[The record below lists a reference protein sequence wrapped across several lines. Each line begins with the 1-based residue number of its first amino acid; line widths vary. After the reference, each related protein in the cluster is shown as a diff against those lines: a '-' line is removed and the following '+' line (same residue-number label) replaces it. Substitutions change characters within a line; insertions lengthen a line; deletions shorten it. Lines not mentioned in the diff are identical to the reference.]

1 MNEFDIAK
9 ILIDNNLTI
18 STAES
23 CTGGLLSSKL
33 TDVSGSSAYITL
45 NFVTYAN
52 EAKERV
58 LGVKHSTLENFG
70 AVSEECVR
78 EMAKGVLK
86 VTNSD
91 IALCTSGVA
100 GPTESE
106 NKPAGTLWVGCSFKG
121 KIYTK
126 KFILPH
132 NIPRIEMKEKFTKC
146 ALEFLGEI
154 LNINLHQE

>member
-1 MNEFDIAK
+1 MNEYDIAK
-9 ILIDNNLTI
+9 ILIERKLTI

-52 EAKERV
+52 EAKERI
-58 LGVKHSTLENFG
+58 LGVKHSTLVKFG

-78 EMAKGVLK
+78 EMAQGVLRI
-86 VTNSD
+86 TNSD

-106 NKPAGTLWVGCSFKG
+106 NKPAGTLWVACALKG
-121 KIYTK
+121 EIYTR
-126 KFILPH
+126 KFTLPH
-132 NIPRIEMKEKFTKC
+132 DTPRVEMKEKFTGC

-154 LNINLHQE
+154 LS

>member
-1 MNEFDIAK
+1 MAK
-9 ILIDNNLTI
+9 ILIERGLTI

-33 TDVSGSSAYITL
+33 TDVSGSSAYVTL

-52 EAKERV
+52 EAKERI
-58 LGVKHSTLENFG
+58 LGVKHSTLEKFG
-70 AVSEECVR
+70 AVSEECVK
-78 EMAKGVLK
+78 EMAQGVLK
-86 VTNSD
+86 ATGSD

-100 GPTESE
+100 GPSESE
-106 NKPAGTLWVGCSFKG
+106 NKPAGTLWVSAAFKG
-121 KIYTK
+121 EIFTK

-132 NIPRIEMKEKFTKC
+132 NTPRVEMKEKFTAC

-154 LNINLHQE
+154 ITNI

>member
-1 MNEFDIAK
+1 MNEYDIAK
-9 ILIDNNLTI
+9 ILIECGLTI

-58 LGVKHSTLENFG
+58 LGVKHSTLEKFG
-70 AVSEECVR
+70 AVSEECVK
-78 EMAKGVLK
+78 EMAQGLLR

-106 NKPAGTLWVGCSFKG
+106 NKPAGTLWVGCAFKDE
-121 KIYTK
+121 IYTK
-126 KFILPH
+126 KFTLPH
-132 NIPRIEMKEKFTKC
+132 DTPRVEMKEKFTAK

-154 LNINLHQE
+154 LE

>member
-1 MNEFDIAK
+1 MNEYDIAK
-9 ILIDNNLTI
+9 ILIEQGLTI

-52 EAKERV
+52 ETKERI
-58 LGVKHSTLENFG
+58 LGVKHSTLKKFG
-70 AVSEECVR
+70 AVSEECVK
-78 EMAKGVLK
+78 EMALGVLK

-106 NKPAGTLWVGCSFKG
+106 NKPAGTLWVSVGFKN
-121 KIYTK
+121 KIYTR
-126 KFILPH
+126 KFTLPH
-132 NIPRIEMKEKFTKC
+132 NTPRVEMKEKFTAK
-146 ALEFLGEI
+146 ALGFLGEI
-154 LNINLHQE
+154 LNENII

>member
-1 MNEFDIAK
+1 MNEYDIAK
-9 ILIDNNLTI
+9 ILIERGLTI

-52 EAKERV
+52 EAKERI
-58 LGVKHSTLENFG
+58 LGVKHFTLEKFG
-70 AVSEECVR
+70 AVSEECVK
-78 EMAKGVLK
+78 EMAQGVLR

-106 NKPAGTLWVGCSFKG
+106 NKPAGTLWVACAFKDE
-121 KIYTK
+121 IYTR
-126 KFILPH
+126 KFTLPH
-132 NIPRIEMKEKFTKC
+132 DISRIEMKEKFAAK
-146 ALEFLGEI
+146 ALEFLCEI
-154 LNINLHQE
+154 LTQN

>member
-1 MNEFDIAK
+1 MVNEFDIAK
-9 ILIDNNLTI
+9 ILIKNKLTV

-52 EAKERV
+52 EAKESI

-70 AVSEECVR
+70 AVSEECVK
-78 EMAKGVLK
+78 EMAQGTLK

-106 NKPAGTLWVGCSFKG
+106 NKPAGTLWVSVGIKG
-121 KIYTK
+121 EIYTR
-126 KFILPH
+126 KFTLPH
-132 NIPRIEMKEKFTKC
+132 NIPRIEMKEKFANS
-146 ALEFLGEI
+146 ALDFLGEI
-154 LNINLHQE
+154 LTKNFD

>member
-1 MNEFDIAK
+1 MNEYDIAK
-9 ILIDNNLTI
+9 ILIENKLTI

-52 EAKERV
+52 EAKENI
-58 LGVKHSTLENFG
+58 LGVKHSTLKNYG
-70 AVSEECVR
+70 AVSEECVK
-78 EMAKGVLK
+78 EMAQGVLR

-106 NKPAGTLWVGCSFKG
+106 NKPAGTLWVCVSFKN

-126 KFILPH
+126 KIVMP
-132 NIPRIEMKEKFTKC
+132 NNTPRVEMKEKFANS

-154 LNINLHQE
+154 LNQNLN

>member
-1 MNEFDIAK
+1 MNEYDIAK
-9 ILIDNNLTI
+9 ILIERGLTI

-58 LGVKHSTLENFG
+58 LGVKHSTLEKFG
-70 AVSEECVR
+70 AVSEECVK
-78 EMAKGVLK
+78 EMAQGVLE

-106 NKPAGTLWVGCSFKG
+106 NKPAGTLWVGCAFKDE
-121 KIYTK
+121 IYTK
-126 KFILPH
+126 KFTLPH
-132 NIPRIEMKEKFTKC
+132 ATPRVQMKEKFTTK
-146 ALEFLGEI
+146 ALEFLGQI
-154 LNINLHQE
+154 LYNNTI